1 LGRTS
6 GWTPGAGGLTIDVLT
21 QTAVHL
27 LMEDIMV
34 ARLRRG
40 ADPFWDLD
48 GAGVKRSRIKRR
60 IVGAI
65 AFAIAVTATGL
76 TAAAWLRTLAPALHQ
91 LGIG

>member
-1 LGRTS
+1 
-6 GWTPGAGGLTIDVLT
+6 
-21 QTAVHL
+21 
-27 LMEDIMV
+27 MV

-48 GAGVKRSRIKRR
+48 GAGVKRARVKRR

-65 AFAIAVTATGL
+65 AFAVSIVATGL
-76 TAAAWLRTLAPALHQ
+76 TAAVWVQTLAPALHQ